1 MLKKERNK
9 KIRNGILPS
18 NLKMTLMPTT
28 QLHIITYTFTLTI
41 EADRTEHF
49 CRAKI
54 VEFCLHMWVKPV
66 ARMPAEFP
74 GRKKKKIIINE
85 KKKPLKSNK
94 SPENE
99 GSQDLLNLAI
109 IFSSYIL

>member
-1 MLKKERNK
+1 MLKKEKNK

-49 CRAKI
+49 CWAKI

-74 GRKKKKIIINE
+74 EREKENYYSRKKETFKK
-85 KKKPLKSNK
+85 
-94 SPENE
+94 
-99 GSQDLLNLAI
+99 
-109 IFSSYIL
+109 

>member
-1 MLKKERNK
+1 
-9 KIRNGILPS
+9 
-18 NLKMTLMPTT
+18 
-28 QLHIITYTFTLTI
+28 
-41 EADRTEHF
+41 
-49 CRAKI
+49 
-54 VEFCLHMWVKPV
+54 
-66 ARMPAEFP
+66 MPAEFP
-74 GRKKKKIIINE
+74 ERKKKKIIINE